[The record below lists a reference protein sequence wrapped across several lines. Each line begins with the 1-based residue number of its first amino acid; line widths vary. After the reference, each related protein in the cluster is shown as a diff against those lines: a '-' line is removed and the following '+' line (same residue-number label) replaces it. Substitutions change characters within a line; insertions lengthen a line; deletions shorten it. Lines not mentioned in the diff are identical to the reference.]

1 VTGSGPPVPDP
12 ALGALLA
19 RADVQSWWGA
29 ERIACARH
37 RVYRVQSREGALL
50 VRLAPLTPRLATSIA
65 DEGRVLARVAA
76 AGIAP
81 ELRYFD
87 EDGGLVT
94 RWIDGPAWSP
104 AELGC
109 AAGAE
114 ALARKLAKL
123 HAIEIDMPAFDP
135 LRAARAYG
143 DALPSEVRDAPAVEV
158 RLAALAR
165 ELEAFVSDADCS
177 RLAHN
182 DLVPANVV
190 GWPEPML
197 VDWEYAAPFDR
208 RFDLACI
215 TALTPLDGRDRDRLL
230 AATGL
235 SPAARRELADVERL
249 VRLLSWAWALAE
261 RARDPAAPHPSEW
274 LKWLELAL

>member
-1 VTGSGPPVPDP
+1 MNGSGTPVPDP
-12 ALGALLA
+12 ALGTLLA
-19 RADVQSWWGA
+19 RANVQGWWGA
-29 ERIACARH
+29 ERVASARH

-50 VRLAPLTPRLATSIA
+50 ARLAPLAPRFATSIA

-76 AGIAP
+76 VGIAP
-81 ELRYFD
+81 ELLYFG

-114 ALARKLAKL
+114 ALARKLEML
-123 HAIEIDMPAFDP
+123 HSVELDMPVFDP
-135 LRAARAYG
+135 VRAARAYSE
-143 DALPSEVRDAPAVEV
+143 ALPAAVRDTPAIAV

-165 ELEAFVSDADCS
+165 ELEDFVSDADCS

-215 TALTPLDGRDRDRLL
+215 TALTPLAGRERDRLL
-230 AATGL
+230 AANGL
-235 SPAARRELADVERL
+235 LPAARRELADVERL
-249 VRLLSWAWALAE
+249 VRLLSWSWALAE
-261 RARDPAAPHPSEW
+261 RARDPAAPHPREW
-274 LKWLELAL
+274 LNRLERAL